1 MIMDFL
7 ILLFSRI
14 YNLSFPLS
22 TNDEERNIISNN
34 LSRTNLVRLTN
45 KKKKMDDDDETIYL
59 ISWFVCTGERVP
71 EETNDRG
78 GERQRRGQRGGEE
91 DNGRPRQT
99 R

>member
-1 MIMDFL
+1 
-7 ILLFSRI
+7 
-14 YNLSFPLS
+14 
-22 TNDEERNIISNN
+22 
-34 LSRTNLVRLTN
+34 
-45 KKKKMDDDDETIYL
+45 MDDDDETIQL

-78 GERQRRGQRGGEE
+78 GERQRRGQRGSEE